1 MYTCIGSKAVSPI
14 HFICICKSVLASKLG
29 IVKYQLE
36 ATDEEGDT
44 IKFKLN
50 DKEYGLGEA
59 SLSESGL

>member
-1 MYTCIGSKAVSPI
+1 MSPI